1 MQWSFVKCVKK
12 DREEYENYVQFTH
25 VARDIHCQELWAKLF
40 IFVAPLSREANQL
53 SKCSTICLGFGF
65 QLVLWAF
72 DEMGGDFK
80 DINAVLG
87 T

>member
-1 MQWSFVKCVKK
+1 M
-12 DREEYENYVQFTH
+12 QFTH